1 MSGKGS
7 NSNNSS
13 KGGGGSGNSGGR
25 GGSSSSGN
33 GGGGGGGSYSEPQIV
48 TGHQYHMY
56 SQGSGGD
63 RYVYI
68 GKDDDG
74 EPEFL
79 DYGPKGG
86 R

>member
-1 MSGKGS
+1 MSGKGNKS
-7 NSNNSS
+7 N
-13 KGGGGSGNSGGR
+13 
-25 GGSSSSGN
+25 GGSSSGN
-33 GGGGGGGSYSEPQIV
+33 KGGGTGSAPAPEPTIV
-48 TGHQYHMY
+48 TGYQYHTY
-56 SQGSGGD
+56 SRGSGGD

-68 GKDDDG
+68 GKDEYTG

>member
-1 MSGKGS
+1 MSGKAG
-7 NSNNSS
+7 SNNS
-13 KGGGGSGNSGGR
+13 K
-25 GGSSSSGN
+25 SSSGGN
-33 GGGGGGGSYSEPQIV
+33 QAPAPAAPPPREPTIV

-63 RYVYI
+63 RYAYI
-68 GKDDDG
+68 GKNEDR

-79 DYGPKGG
+79 DYGPKSG

>member
-1 MSGKGS
+1 MSGKAS
-7 NSNNSS
+7 KNNNNNSS
-13 KGGGGSGNSGGR
+13 NGGCSGNNSGR
-25 GGSSSSGN
+25 GGSSNGS
-33 GGGGGGGSYSEPQIV
+33 GGGGGRYSEPQIV